1 MPILTLTFPTPL
13 NTSVQI
19 GDVGYFVEVTTFTI
33 SSTNPDDIN
42 TIDFDSNYT
51 NPNTAP
57 IQEIGSIVK
66 IIVQNQNQ
74 TDVLFNI
81 NGWENVPG
89 GTLLINQIDINL
101 NQYFIMFAKNNAVN
115 LSSVLG
121 YYAKARFV
129 NNSMNRAELF
139 SVGSEVQQSSK

>member
-19 GDVGYFVEVTTFTI
+19 GDVGYFVEVTTFTT
-33 SSTNPDDIN
+33 SSTNPDDNIT
-42 TIDFDSNYT
+42 TIDFDANY
-51 NPNTAP
+51 
-57 IQEIGSIVK
+57 
-66 IIVQNQNQ
+66 
-74 TDVLFNI
+74 
-81 NGWENVPG
+81 
-89 GTLLINQIDINL
+89 
-101 NQYFIMFAKNNAVN
+101 QYFIMFAKNNAVN